1 MTWDPAFESAFYPR
15 VVAMVGISAKAKQ
28 GSPGG
33 SQFYNTYLEMG
44 YRGRI
49 YLVNSNAGE
58 IMGQKAYPSVSAIPE
73 HVDLV
78 MITAPARAAPEILE
92 DCIRAGARN
101 VHLFTAGFEESGEE
115 EGAQLGRKVREIAA
129 RGALNLVGPNSM
141 GLYVP
146 ESRIGFM
153 HTPSTQVGPVS
164 FIFQSGGHSDWF
176 VNHGPG
182 YGIYFQKGVSFGNGA
197 VMDSTDFLEY
207 LSEDP
212 KTKLICL
219 YLEGVRNGR
228 LLFELVKKISP
239 VKPVLVWKG
248 GLTPAGSRAA
258 SSHTGAIMGQVGAW
272 QAFFAQSG
280 AVQVNSLE
288 EMADTAQ
295 TFLFLKP
302 CAGNRV
308 AVLGMGGGVSV
319 YAADACGREGLE
331 VPQLGVTT
339 RAELSRFIPAAGGS
353 TRNPV
358 DCGSVFVDVSL
369 MAREVELAAAD
380 PAVDMLVVMPH
391 LNIARKAG
399 PDQVEKM
406 VRFLSDYAH
415 NNPYGKPL
423 VIVFHSF
430 LDEEWENELRAGL
443 KRELAQEGTAVYGS
457 LSGAARALSRFTQYH
472 RFLAGRT

>member
-1 MTWDPAFESAFYPR
+1 MTWDPAFESAFYPE
-15 VVAMVGISAKAKQ
+15 VVAMVGISAKARQ

-44 YRGRI
+44 YPGRI
-49 YLVNSNAGE
+49 YLVNSNASE
-58 IMGQKAYPSVSAIPE
+58 ILGQKAYPSVSAIPE

-78 MITAPARAAPEILE
+78 MITAPARAVPEILE

-115 EGAQLGRKVREIAA
+115 EGVQLSLKVREIAS
-129 RGALNLVGPNSM
+129 RGRLNVVGPNGM

-164 FIFQSGGHSDWF
+164 FIFQSGGHSDWL

-182 YGIYFQKGVSFGNGA
+182 YGIYFQKGISFGNGA

-207 LSEDP
+207 LAGDP

-219 YLEGVRNGR
+219 YLEGVKNGR
-228 LLFELVKKISP
+228 RLFELTRKISP
-239 VKPVLVWKG
+239 NKPVLVWKG

-258 SSHTGAIMGQVGAW
+258 SSHTGALMGQAGAW

-288 EMADTAQ
+288 EMAETAQ
-295 TFLFLKP
+295 TFLCLKP
-302 CAGNRV
+302 TRGKRV

-319 YAADACGREGLE
+319 YAADACAREGLE
-331 VPQLGVTT
+331 VPQLSEAT
-339 RAELSRFIPAAGGS
+339 RGELSKFISAAGGS

-369 MAREVELAAAD
+369 MEREVELAAAD
-380 PAVDMLVVMPH
+380 PAVDMLIVMPH

-399 PDQVEKM
+399 PDQIEKM
-406 VRFLSDYAH
+406 VRFLSSFAH
-415 NNPYGKPL
+415 SNSFGKPL
-423 VIVFHSF
+423 VIFFHSF
-430 LDEEWENELRAGL
+430 LDEAWENEMRARL
-443 KRELAQEGTAVYGS
+443 KVQLAQEGTAVYGS
-457 LSGAARALSRFTQYH
+457 LSGAARALSRFSRYH
-472 RFLAGRT
+472 RFLAGLD